1 VRPVRGHDAALA
13 AFRAAAASGRLHHA
27 WLLVGPE
34 GIGKATFAYA
44 LARRL
49 LAEAAGPAIT
59 DPGLDVPDDHP
70 IARLL
75 AAGSHP
81 DFKHLQRLAKDGS
94 GDLARNI
101 NVGQIRALQALL
113 GSTPSMSDRR
123 IVLVDSVDDLEPSG
137 ANALLKSLEEPPAN
151 CLFLLVSHA
160 PGRLLP
166 TIRSRCRILRFQPLA
181 ADDMRAVLHDTLPD
195 TDAGELETLARVAG
209 GAPGRAL
216 HFAGLDLGA
225 LEDTISQLLTDGDP
239 SNAARV
245 QLARK
250 LATKPARPRYE
261 AFLTRVPG
269 RIAEQARQLDG
280 AALPAAIDAWDQAR
294 RLAATAPR
302 LTLDP
307 QSVVFELCGLLA
319 ALAPGR
325 AAAKA

>member
-1 VRPVRGHDAALA
+1 MNPIRGHDGALA
-13 AFRAAAASGRLHHA
+13 AFREAAASGRLHHA
-27 WLLVGPE
+27 WLLAGPE
-34 GIGKATFAYA
+34 GIGKASFAYA

-49 LAEAAGPAIT
+49 LAEAAGPALGGE
-59 DPGLDVPDDHP
+59 GLDVPDDHP
-70 IARLL
+70 IASLL

-81 DFKHLQRLAKDGS
+81 DFKHLQRLPKDGT

-101 NVGQIRALQALL
+101 NVGQIRALQGLL

-137 ANALLKSLEEPPAN
+137 ANALLKNLEEPPAD

-166 TIRSRCRILRFQPLA
+166 TIRSRCRMLRLQPLGVE
-181 ADDMRAVLHDTLPD
+181 DMRAVLLQTMPDADPAEIDTLAPI
-195 TDAGELETLARVAG
+195 AN
-209 GAPGRAL
+209 GAPGRAM

-225 LEDTISQLLTDGDP
+225 LEDAMSGLLIDGDP

-250 LATKPARPRYE
+250 LATKPARLRYE
-261 AFLTRVPG
+261 AFLARVPG
-269 RIAEQARQLDG
+269 RIAEHARHLEG
-280 AALPAAIDAWDQAR
+280 EALPPAIEAWQRAR
-294 RLAATAPR
+294 ALAASAPR

-319 ALAPGR
+319 ALAPR
-325 AAAKA
+325 HATAKA

>member
-1 VRPVRGHDAALA
+1 VSQVRGHDGALA
-13 AFRAAAASGRLHHA
+13 TFRAAAASGRLHHA
-27 WLLVGPE
+27 WLLTGPK
-34 GIGKATFAYA
+34 GIGKATFTYA

-49 LAEAAGPAIT
+49 LAEAADPAIA
-59 DPGLDVPDDHP
+59 DAGLDVPDDHP

-81 DFKHLQRLAKDGS
+81 DFKHLQRLAKEGS

-101 NVGQIRALQALL
+101 NVAQIRALQALL

-123 IVLVDSVDDLEPSG
+123 IVLVDSVDDLEPSA
-137 ANALLKSLEEPPAN
+137 ANALLKNLEEPPAD

-166 TIRSRCRILRFQPLA
+166 TIRSRCRILRFQPLL
-181 ADDMRAVLHDTLPD
+181 ADDMRAVLRDTLPEVD
-195 TDAGELETLARVAG
+195 TTEIETLTRVAG

-216 HFAGLDLGA
+216 HFAGLELGA
-225 LEDTISQLLTDGDP
+225 LEDAMSQLLTDGDP

-269 RIAEQARQLDG
+269 RIAEHARQLNG
-280 AALPAAIDAWDQAR
+280 AALPAAIEAWEQAR

-319 ALAPGR
+319 ALAPGH